1 MSETTCSTVSNDTE
15 IEFDADAS
23 PPSEAV
29 VDAVASVESTSPVA
43 LDERLYDAVD
53 PEALDAL
60 FAGPQTVESVS
71 FAYCGHDLVVGP
83 GRVVV
88 R

>member
-1 MSETTCSTVSNDTE
+1 MSDSTCSTTTDCTE
-15 IEFDADAS
+15 IDFDADVS

-60 FAGPQTVESVS
+60 FAGPQTVEYVS